1 MAKSLVIV
9 ESPTKAK
16 TLKKYLGRNY
26 QMLASVGHLKDLPKR
41 KLGIDLEQ
49 SRRQASLGRLARTA
63 AGWPLATAGKNE
75 LNTQHNLPVP
85 YAVLMMCTQK
95 TGHIA
100 AGGL

>member
-49 SRRQASLGRLARTA
+49 SRRQASLG
-63 AGWPLATAGKNE
+63 GWPE
-75 LNTQHNLPVP
+75 RLPDGP
-85 YAVLMMCTQK
+85 LRRLEKMS
-95 TGHIA
+95 
-100 AGGL
+100 

>member
-49 SRRQASLGRLARTA
+49 SRRQASLGGWLERLPDGR
-63 AGWPLATAGKNE
+63 LRRLEK
-75 LNTQHNLPVP
+75 
-85 YAVLMMCTQK
+85 MS
-95 TGHIA
+95 
-100 AGGL
+100 